1 MANNSLA
8 PPIGKVALWNPENLS
23 LWNLLFTPAFGAW
36 IQARNWSALGE
47 DKREKESMYWFF
59 GTLNLVAWMM
69 PFFSFGD
76 IVAALGIVNG
86 IWHFGFSKLQEAYL
100 NERLGSVYESKNWQ
114 PPLATATATVFLLVA
129 LKLGVA
135 SQVCRC

>member
-47 DKREKESMYWFF
+47 DKRAKESMYWFF
-59 GTLNLVAWMM
+59 GTLNLIAWMM

-76 IVAALGIVNG
+76 IVAAIGIVNG
-86 IWHFGFSKLQEAYL
+86 IWHFGFSKDQEDYVK
-100 NERLGSVYESKNWQ
+100 EKIGSVYGNKS
-114 PPLATATATVFLLVA
+114 
-129 LKLGVA
+129 LKVPFKVA
-135 SQVCRC
+135 SIGLFLILAFKLSLAARVCQ